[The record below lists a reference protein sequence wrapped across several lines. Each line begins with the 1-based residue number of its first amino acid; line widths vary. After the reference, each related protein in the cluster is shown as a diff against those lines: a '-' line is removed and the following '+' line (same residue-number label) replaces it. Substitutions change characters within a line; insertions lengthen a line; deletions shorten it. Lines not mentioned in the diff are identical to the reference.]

1 MPVCESRPSKVL
13 ERFGTNGL
21 GDAPGRFTTSEQR
34 RNLLLTVV
42 WVVESIPNVSKAPPA
57 VDSAESWCR
66 RCVGHLVGSTPEPRR
81 PSRLPPSRHSRSSF
95 ATTAA
100 PTSLAHAPEH
110 PLDVSGVLSLLSFP
124 LASISQPSSPPPT
137 RRHPR
142 ATTTFNSSAR
152 RRTGVAKLLGG
163 VQGTH
168 PGCSG
173 QIG

>member
-34 RNLLLTVV
+34 RNLLLTVF
-42 WVVESIPNVSKAPPA
+42 WVVESIPNVSEAPPA

-100 PTSLAHAPEH
+100 PTALAH
-110 PLDVSGVLSLLSFP
+110 VSGVLSP
-124 LASISQPSSPPPT
+124 LAFSPAPVSQPPSPSPT

-142 ATTTFNSSAR
+142 ATAAFNSNAR
-152 RRTGVAKLLGG
+152 LRTAVGQPLGG
-163 VQGTH
+163 VHGTR
-168 PGCSG
+168 PGCCG
-173 QIG
+173 RI

>member
-13 ERFGTNGL
+13 ERFGTDGL
-21 GDAPGRFTTSEQR
+21 GDAPGRFPTPKRR
-34 RNLLLTVV
+34 RNLLLTVF
-42 WVVESIPNVSKAPPA
+42 WVVESIPNVSEAPPA

-81 PSRLPPSRHSRSSF
+81 PSRLPPSHHSRSSF

-110 PLDVSGVLSLLSFP
+110 PLDVSGVFSP
-124 LASISQPSSPPPT
+124 LAFSPAPVSQPPSPSPT

-142 ATTTFNSSAR
+142 ATTAFNSNAR
-152 RRTGVAKLLGG
+152 RRTAVGQPLGG

-168 PGCSG
+168 PACCGR
-173 QIG
+173 IG